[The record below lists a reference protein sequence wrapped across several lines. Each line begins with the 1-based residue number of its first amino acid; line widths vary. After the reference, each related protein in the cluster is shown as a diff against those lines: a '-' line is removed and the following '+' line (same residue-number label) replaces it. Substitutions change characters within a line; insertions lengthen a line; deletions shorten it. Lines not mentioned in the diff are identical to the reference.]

1 MTDKIIAQLI
11 AKAKKAQEIAATY
24 TQEYTDE
31 ICKSIGWEVYRDEN
45 IEQLARLAVEETGM
59 GNVEDKKTKHKAK
72 ILGVLRDIEGAK
84 SVGLVEKDSQ
94 KGISKYAKPVGVVG
108 ALTPVTNPTATLC
121 SNSISILKGRNS
133 VIFAPHPKAKRCSML
148 AGMFLRRGLKK
159 VGAPKDLIQVIEAPS
174 RELTNDLMRNV
185 DLIVATGGASKVK
198 AAYSSGR
205 PAFGVGP
212 GNACQIIAEDA
223 DIEDAAKKI
232 VSSASFD
239 NATSCSSENSLI
251 INEEIWDRF
260 IQELVRNG
268 SYLCDVNE
276 RNALEKILWLDHN
289 GKKTQN
295 TETISRSA
303 FTIAQKAGMKISPKT
318 TVLLIEGAYPVESDL
333 FAGEK
338 ICPVMAIWK
347 YSDFDEALSLVKRIN
362 DICGMG
368 HSCGLFSEKKIY
380 IEKIANDLNTS
391 RILVRQPM
399 AQGNGGNFF
408 NGMPSTVSLGC
419 GTWGNNITTENIHY
433 KHFLNITWVSEPLT
447 FQKPKDEEIWGDFWF
462 KYGK

>member
-1 MTDKIIAQLI
+1 MTDKIIEKLI
-11 AKAKKAQEIAATY
+11 TKAKKAQEIAATY

-31 ICKSIGWEVYRDEN
+31 ICKSIGWEAYRDEN

-84 SVGLVEKDSQ
+84 SVGLIEKNPQ

-108 ALTPVTNPTATLC
+108 ALTPVTNPTVTLC
-121 SNSISILKGRNS
+121 SNAISILKGRNA
-133 VIFAPHPKAKRCSML
+133 VIFSPHRKAKRCSVL
-148 AGMFLRRGLKK
+148 AGMFLRKGIRKI
-159 VGAPKDLIQVIEAPS
+159 GAPEDLIQVIEEPS
-174 RELTNDLMRNV
+174 RELTNDLMCNV

-251 INEEIWDRF
+251 ISEKIWGRF
-260 IQELVRNG
+260 IQELVRHG
-268 SYLCDVNE
+268 SYLCDVKE
-276 RNALEKILWLDHN
+276 RTVLEKILWMN
-289 GKKTQN
+289 QKGKTQN

-303 FTIAQKAGMKISPKT
+303 FTISQKAGMKIPTKT
-318 TVLLIEGAYPVESDL
+318 TVLLVEGQYPIESDL

-338 ICPVMAIWK
+338 ICPVMAVWK
-347 YSDFDEALSLVKRIN
+347 YSDFDEALCLVKRIN
-362 DICGMG
+362 NICGKG
-368 HSCGLFSEKKIY
+368 HSCGLFSENKIY
-380 IEKIANDLNTS
+380 IEKIANELNTS

-433 KHFLNITWVSEPLT
+433 KHFLNITWVSEPLP
-447 FQKPKDEEIWGDFWF
+447 FQKPKDEEIWGDFWV